1 MIAYEHLENHYLDF
15 EFGHCISGIR
25 TLFLTGIQFVNM
37 KRVSKNKVTRD
48 LSGLT
53 SRSEKVRLSTAYYD
67 LEYLFLYKDG
77 EVIIGENFMI
87 PKNLTI
93 SSDFNEATAIG
104 FIEVEVQGNQYNLP
118 VNESKVYL
126 LMRGDKTPVYIYLSL
141 AITLMYSTLKLIML
155 VWARRLVLNFNNGA
169 FFIPQNHQIIA
180 RMGFLFSIT
189 ALADFLGWQDFL
201 NTNTVAVSLP
211 NGYLLNTISASFNW
225 NYIYLGLLLLATATA
240 FKQNLKLQEDQYL
253 TI

>member
-15 EFGHCISGIR
+15 EYSHCISGIR

-53 SRSEKVRLSTAYYD
+53 SRLEKVRLSTAYYD

-77 EVIIGENFMI
+77 EVFIGENFMI

-104 FIEVEVQGNQYNLP
+104 FIEVEVKGNQYNLP

-169 FFIPQNHQIIA
+169 
-180 RMGFLFSIT
+180 
-189 ALADFLGWQDFL
+189 
-201 NTNTVAVSLP
+201 
-211 NGYLLNTISASFNW
+211 
-225 NYIYLGLLLLATATA
+225 
-240 FKQNLKLQEDQYL
+240 
-253 TI
+253 